1 MRPEASQ
8 ALSDLIDQY
17 GKSII
22 QMPSSC
28 QLFLASKLAA
38 YPDEKNLLSVALS
51 RGVPDQ
57 ILQHAGTA
65 GYEQKLEVLAREL
78 STATGISTQNASEAV
93 TTWAHALNR
102 PVGYQRKERP
112 DRVYPEDL
120 NPQPRSDGAIKL
132 IMTMIAAAGG
142 CLGSALGAG
151 LVVGAM
157 LFTDFA
163 VDDAWGEEATQ
174 HLSAAKP
181 KMSVMLVGLAIKMGI
196 AGIAG
201 GIAAAAGWFC
211 GRGDQRP
218 WAGFGAA
225 FATGFTTAAVCMRF
239 MLSLGSLI
247 VVAGAVFGATFTMAS
262 RGGYKT

>member
-1 MRPEASQ
+1 MRPEARQ

-28 QLFLASKLAA
+28 QLFLASKLSA
-38 YPDEKNLLSVALS
+38 YPEEKNLLSTALS
-51 RGVPDQ
+51 RGIPDQ

-65 GYEQKLEVLAREL
+65 GYEQKLEFLARDL
-78 STATGISTQNASEAV
+78 ATATGIGAQDASEAV
-93 TTWAHALNR
+93 TTWAQALNR
-102 PVGYQRKERP
+102 PVGYQRTVRP

-120 NPQPRSDGAIKL
+120 NPPPKSDGAIKL
-132 IMTMIAAAGG
+132 IMTSIAAAGG

-151 LVVGAM
+151 LVMGAM

-163 VDDAWGEEATQ
+163 VKESWGEEATQ
-174 HLSAAKP
+174 HLSGAKP
-181 KMSVMLVGLAIKMGI
+181 QMSVILVGLAIKMGL

-201 GIAAAAGWFC
+201 GIAAAFGWFC

-225 FATGFTTAAVCMRF
+225 FVTGFTTAAVCMRF
-239 MLSLGSLI
+239 TLSIGSLV
-247 VVAGAVFGATFTMAS
+247 VVAGAVFGATFTIAS
-262 RGGYKT
+262 RGGYKS